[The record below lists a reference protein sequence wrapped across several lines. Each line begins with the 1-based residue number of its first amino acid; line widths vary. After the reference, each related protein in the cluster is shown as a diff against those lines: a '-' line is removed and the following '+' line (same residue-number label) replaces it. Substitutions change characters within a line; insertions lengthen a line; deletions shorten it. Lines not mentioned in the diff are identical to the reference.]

1 MNQHTRLRH
10 PPVIDRT
17 GMIVV
22 LCSGGTYLGGTIK
35 HSTFILDR
43 DADRANRK
51 DTVADIAS
59 GEIENVSEVYE
70 IGRDLPVTE
79 DIAREVLA
87 LARKDANGEQ
97 LPYGVREFCH
107 EQLGTGVCA

>member
-22 LCSGGTYLGGTIK
+22 LCSIGQR
-35 HSTFILDR
+35 TFILDR

-59 GEIENVSEVYE
+59 GEIENACEVWE
-70 IGRDLPVTE
+70 IGRDESVTE